1 MLALLA
7 ATALTTGTALVST
20 AQAAPEAAATAT
32 AALAPADPFAQAVAA
47 RTVAEYARRQK
58 DPVAMMTAARM
69 LGEIPF
75 AGADAAAD
83 AAFTPAGL
91 FAEAKALAKG
101 DTMLLAQ
108 IRVAESTATRGVS
121 SSAFGRGLVRNVQ
134 VVNPRGAYQFAVNA
148 KGGETLRI
156 GAIGDVGTN
165 LTMRLKDASGRTV
178 CLDDQGDYAP
188 VCQLKPKAAGNY
200 QVEITNRSPAR
211 SRTVILS
218 N

>member
-7 ATALTTGTALVST
+7 ATALATGTALVLT
-20 AQAAPEAAATAT
+20 AQAAPEAAATVT

-75 AGADAAAD
+75 AGGDAAAD

-101 DTMLLAQ
+101 DAMLLAQ
-108 IRVAESTATRGVS
+108 IRVAESTA
-121 SSAFGRGLVRNVQ
+121 
-134 VVNPRGAYQFAVNA
+134 
-148 KGGETLRI
+148 
-156 GAIGDVGTN
+156 
-165 LTMRLKDASGRTV
+165 
-178 CLDDQGDYAP
+178 
-188 VCQLKPKAAGNY
+188 
-200 QVEITNRSPAR
+200 
-211 SRTVILS
+211 
-218 N
+218 